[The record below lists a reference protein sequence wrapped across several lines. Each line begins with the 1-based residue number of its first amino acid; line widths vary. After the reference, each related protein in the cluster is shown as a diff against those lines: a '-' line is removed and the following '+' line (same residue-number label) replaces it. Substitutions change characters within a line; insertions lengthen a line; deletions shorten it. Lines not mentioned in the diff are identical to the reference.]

1 LFKTS
6 CPHCHTSGCLIK
18 HSKIYR
24 TSNIKGKY
32 IFHGQRVFC
41 NNRDSK
47 KGCGHTFAL
56 TLTVKL
62 PRLNRFTS
70 QINSFLIHYITSL
83 IACLA
88 WNMSH
93 PDCTDITASY
103 RFLKLVKRS
112 FFSLKALLCT
122 ITKPPDHLDP
132 KSALSLFQHIQSAF
146 SNSKKPLED
155 FLLFHQK
162 RLF

>member
-1 LFKTS
+1 
-6 CPHCHTSGCLIK
+6 LIK

-24 TSNIKGKY
+24 TSSIKGKH

-41 NNRDSK
+41 NNRDNK
-47 KGCGHTFAL
+47 KGCGHTFAFNL
-56 TLTVKL
+56 TIKL

-88 WNMSH
+88 WNMAH

-103 RFLKLVKRS
+103 RFLKLVKKS
-112 FFSLKALLCT
+112 FLTLKPLLCS
-122 ITKPPDHLDP
+122 ISKPPDNFDP
-132 KSALSLFQHIQSAF
+132 NSALHLFQHIQSAF
-146 SNSKKPLED
+146 SNNKNHLEA
-155 FLLFHQK
+155 LILFYQ
-162 RLF
+162 RRVF